1 MLDALATTGGIP
13 SAISTGKLSSEAT
26 PTVVVRTP
34 APSPAASTTSCSVPV
49 TAPAYGDA

>member
-1 MLDALATTGGIP
+1 MFDTFATTGGIP
-13 SAISTGKLSSEAT
+13 SAMSTGKLSNEAT

-49 TAPAYGDA
+49 TASA